1 MKIETRFNI
10 GDIIYLIREFRGKWY
25 VENIKFE
32 IVEIVQTVFES
43 WTNIKLSTEK
53 GITYRVSKI
62 DCFATKAEAQKEC
75 DRRNNE

>member
-1 MKIETRFNI
+1 MKIETKFNI

-25 VENIKFE
+25 VENIKFK

-62 DCFATKAEAQKEC
+62 DCFATKEEAIKEC
-75 DRRNNE
+75 DLRNGK